1 MTDIIYFSLF
11 RWNNPY
17 SSVSISMCKEFAK
30 HGRVFYINHPISYKD
45 LLGGWSNDV
54 EVQAAKWDL
63 LKGSTIIEEMKGL
76 ENVISVTT
84 PLSLPINW
92 MSEGKMYQS
101 LRKRNEAKIR
111 NTIQQVIEKY
121 NIKEYIFMNC
131 FDPFFQDILPVE
143 HPPKI
148 NIYQCIDDI
157 SQNDYTSKHGVRLE
171 IESVKKADMTLVT
184 SRELRNL
191 MSQYSDNVHIVHNAA
206 DISLFKEAVSK
217 TYQRPAEIANV
228 NTKIIGFTGNLDA
241 VRINYPLLKQIA
253 ETHTDKTLLLV
264 GPINSPEVA
273 ELGLDKMPNVIL
285 TGSKKITELP
295 SYLHFCDCVIIP
307 FLCNKLTKSIYP
319 LKINEYLAAGRSVV
333 SSDFSEDIRTFGEQI
348 QIAQTDTEFVR
359 LIDKA
364 IHENT
369 ESDIAARQAVAA
381 TNTWTARV
389 QQFWEIVS
397 NFEQKK
403 QKTKQ
408 VV

>member
-63 LKGSTIIEEMKGL
+63 LKGSTIIEERKGL